1 MTLSVEGVAFSY
13 SRSRSVLHDVNLAVR
28 QGEFVGLLG
37 PNGSGKSTLT
47 KLIARVNKLRT
58 GSISFKDKPLHHLR
72 MSEHA
77 KVVAYVPQSGEP
89 TFQLSVRD
97 SVLLGR
103 TPYFGMRPRSR
114 DWEIVDAAIEHVGLT
129 GMAALSVGDLSGG
142 QAQRVLI
149 ARAIAQEPEIL
160 LLDEPTSALDLRYQ
174 VETLRHI
181 RHLTHSRNLVSLI
194 AIHDLNLAARFCDKV
209 AILQGGRIVAFG
221 RPNDVY
227 DSLMLEQVYGL
238 EVDLFERDGTVQV
251 HPVIESPRT
260 AAPPVAAPPT
270 EEPPADEPRSG
281 EPLPVSA
288 TP

>member
-1 MTLSVEGVAFSY
+1 MTLTVEGVAFSY
-13 SRSRSVLHDVNLAVR
+13 SRDRAVLHDVNLAIE

-47 KLIARVNKLRT
+47 KLIARVNKPRA
-58 GSISFKDKPLHHLR
+58 GSITYKDQHLSRLR

-89 TFQLSVRD
+89 TFQLSVRE

-103 TPYFGMRPRSR
+103 TPYFGMRPRRR
-114 DWEIVDAAIEHVGLT
+114 DWEIVDAAIDHMGLT
-129 GMAALSVGDLSGG
+129 ELAERSVGALSGG

-174 VETLRHI
+174 VETLRHV
-181 RHLTHSRNLVSLI
+181 RDLTRQRNLVSLI

-227 DSLMLEQVYGL
+227 DSQVLERVYGL
-238 EVDLFERDGTVQV
+238 EVDLFERDGAVQV
-251 HPVIESPRT
+251 HPVIE
-260 AAPPVAAPPT
+260 
-270 EEPPADEPRSG
+270 
-281 EPLPVSA
+281 PLPVPAAS
-288 TP
+288 